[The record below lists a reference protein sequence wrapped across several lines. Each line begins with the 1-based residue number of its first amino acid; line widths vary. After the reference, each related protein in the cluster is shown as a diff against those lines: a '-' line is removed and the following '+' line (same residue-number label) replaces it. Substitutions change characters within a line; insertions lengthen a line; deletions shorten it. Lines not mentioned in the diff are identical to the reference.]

1 MGAKIWQKCLDRL
14 EDELSSQQFNTWIRP
29 LQAVSKDT
37 NIKLLAPNKY
47 IKDQVNDHFLIRTIR
62 RQTLVR
68 MAGESEEGAI
78 DAGLLALAA
87 KIQTALQAIDEE
99 ESREQ

>member
-1 MGAKIWQKCLDRL
+1 MPDFSALR
-14 EDELSSQQFNTWIRP
+14 N
-29 LQAVSKDT
+29 
-37 NIKLLAPNKY
+37 KLL
-47 IKDQVNDHFLIRTIR
+47 TIR

-68 MAGESEEGAI
+68 MAGEPEEGAI